1 MALSELVETPLNLEI
16 DIDTAERRMTSS
28 LYDHWDALRG
38 DDLYPSRRR
47 FSVEALP
54 SLVDYGFTFVLDATG
69 PGGEPVYQFLG
80 SELKKLVRTDL
91 KHRPMSETPDGSV
104 MAAVV
109 ERYHLVL
116 ERKAPVYAESELV
129 DSWGRQISYRT
140 TMLPFSENGVDID
153 CIVGAI
159 TFRQELSQPTF
170 GSTASSSPASATAP
184 APAAAPALAVPGASS
199 AAPGSL
205 GRNREPEPTDAALVV
220 DLPREPTP
228 TDATAAQPVKNDSL
242 AAGLDECRILAAALQ
257 DCRGKS
263 RAALYHTLERAYR
276 FHLEASSDMDAYS
289 AFCADAG
296 ITFQARAPFTGLT
309 KLVFGQDYE
318 KTRISEYATC
328 LAYAHRLGRKAGD
341 VSALIRAT
349 EGGIKGCVKAE
360 RTARRGETGPRPDG
374 LLQAQELLRSLEPVA
389 ELPDQGKGKEE
400 FVLLLARRD
409 PQDKETVRVVAC
421 LQEKP
426 TVLEPLL
433 KRAAKALKPGRK
445 TKSQPRP

>member
-1 MALSELVETPLNLEI
+1 MALSELVEAPLNLEI

-28 LYDHWDALRG
+28 LYDHWDGLRG

-69 PGGEPVYQFLG
+69 PGDEPVYQFLG
-80 SELKKLVRTDL
+80 SELIKLVRTDL

-159 TFRQELSQPTF
+159 TFRQELSQPTS
-170 GSTASSSPASATAP
+170 GSPASPPP
-184 APAAAPALAVPGASS
+184 ASPPPASAVPRAASE
-199 AAPGSL
+199 APGSL
-205 GRNREPEPTDAALVV
+205 DRDRGPEPTDAALVV
-220 DLPREPTP
+220 DLPREPARTG
-228 TDATAAQPVKNDSL
+228 DAAAQPVKDNTL
-242 AAGLDECRILAAALQ
+242 AAGLEECRSLAAALQ

-276 FHLEASSDMDAYS
+276 FHLEALPDMAAYS
-289 AFCADAG
+289 ALCAEAG
-296 ITFQARAPFTGLT
+296 ITLQERAPFTGLA

-328 LAYAHRLGRKAGD
+328 LAYAHRLGRKAGE
-341 VSALIRAT
+341 VSALITGT

-360 RTARRGETGPRPDG
+360 RTARRGETGKRPDG
-374 LLQAQELLRSLEPVA
+374 LAQARELLRSLEPVA
-389 ELPDQGKGKEE
+389 ELPYQAKGNEE

-445 TKSQPRP
+445 TKA